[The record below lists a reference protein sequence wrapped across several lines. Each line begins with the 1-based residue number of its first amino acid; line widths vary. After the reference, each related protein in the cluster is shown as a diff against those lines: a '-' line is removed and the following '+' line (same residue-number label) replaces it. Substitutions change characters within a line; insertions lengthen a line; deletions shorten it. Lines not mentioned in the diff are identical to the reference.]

1 MESEQ
6 RDQVFRKGRALSR
19 RGALSEAA
27 QAFRS
32 LVDDGTDDPLHLSYC
47 GLLTAIVHGRK
58 AEGLRLC
65 ERALQFGSYEPEVIM
80 NAARLYEALGCP
92 LKAIEVLRRGLREK
106 PGHKGMLQQ
115 IDKLSPR
122 RQPPLSFVG
131 RNHPLN
137 KQLAIGLAK
146 LTNSMGGRTSV
157 RCTKPLARRA
167 LQTAR

>member
-1 MESEQ
+1 MDSEQ
-6 RDQVFRKGRALSR
+6 RDRLFRKGLALSR

-27 QAFRS
+27 LVFRS

-92 LKAIEVLRRGLREK
+92 LKAVEALRRGLRQK

-122 RQPPLSFVG
+122 RQPPLSFVE

-137 KQLAIGLAK
+137 KQLAIGLAR
-146 LTNSMGGRTSV
+146 LTSSMGGQAPASV
-157 RCTKPLARRA
+157 TKPPGRRA
-167 LQTAR
+167 LQSVR